1 MYGHRARIGY
11 TSPPIVTEVFPYEF
25 YKMAPPGVTLALTT
39 LMVARHSAESGEA
52 QESWNHAVRATR
64 EMAHAKVDIIVFGGG
79 PVNYSGGSQRVHD
92 TMQALQQE
100 FGIPVTN
107 STTAYH
113 QADATL
119 GARVVGSVTYASA
132 PGKQRTPAQRAF
144 YRSRQDHT
152 GGPGSSAGV
161 PFIEVGAIPSEV
173 PLQLRPGAQ
182 AGTPRDRHPPPG
194 LPPLGHRSRDRNARA
209 GARRQRRSGKPGHPV
224 VGAAHPGHRRP
235 HRRVRQALAGAL
247 ARGIVRVHASDF
259 PPPHPLGEGRGEG
272 ARREQPVVKGG
283 EREPQGHWG
292 AALTRPSDP
301 HPAFGHPLPEGEGWI
316 WDGTRPPSP
325 RGRGVEFGR
334 NEATLSRR
342 MPDCGMPLAAVW
354 LDYQRSSNPER
365 SDWSGR
371 LDLNQRLHGPEPCAL
386 PG

>member
-113 QADATL
+113 QADATPW
-119 GARVVGSVTYASA
+119 A
-132 PGKQRTPAQRAF
+132 PGWWAPSPTPRPREAPNTCPTSVSPIPDKTTLVGQKF
-144 YRSRQDHT
+144 
-152 GGPGSSAGV
+152 AGV

-173 PLQLRPGAQ
+173 PLQLARELKQEHPEIDTLHLGSPHWATGAVIETLEQELGVNVVQGSQ
-182 AGTPRDRHPPPG
+182 AILWWALRTLGIDDR
-194 LPPLGHRSRDRNARA
+194 
-209 GARRQRRSGKPGHPV
+209 
-224 VGAAHPGHRRP
+224 
-235 HRRVRQALAGAL
+235 
-247 ARGIVRVHASDF
+247 I
-259 PPPHPLGEGRGEG
+259 EG
-272 ARREQPVVKGG
+272 
-283 EREPQGHWG
+283 
-292 AALTRPSDP
+292 
-301 HPAFGHPLPEGEGWI
+301 
-316 WDGTRPPSP
+316 
-325 RGRGVEFGR
+325 
-334 NEATLSRR
+334 
-342 MPDCGMPLAAVW
+342 
-354 LDYQRSSNPER
+354 Y
-365 SDWSGR
+365 GR
-371 LDLNQRLHGPEPCAL
+371 LLREH
-386 PG
+386 